1 VAHAHWV
8 KIKVIVT
15 MGKLLGVFFGF
26 SSGGFFGALLGLFVG
41 SIFDRAFNKFKH
53 GPSADQRQHAQEH
66 FLKTLFT
73 LLGYLAKADGRVS
86 EEEISQTEQVM
97 NKMGLTAEHRR
108 DAIKRF
114 KQGSQQDFNIDSLL
128 ADFNLHCGRQANL
141 KQMLLVY
148 LINIALADGNID
160 ATEQSVLREVAGRLG
175 FSNFAFE
182 QLMRMINA
190 QNQFGGGAY
199 SGGQGGF
206 GGTSTADELALAYE
220 ALGVDSS
227 LTDKELKKAYRKLM
241 SQYHPDKLMGQGL
254 PEDMIEEATERSKE
268 IQVAYDLIRKHRK

>member
-1 VAHAHWV
+1 
-8 KIKVIVT
+8 
-15 MGKLLGVFFGF
+15 MGKLLGAFLGF

-41 SIFDRAFNKFKH
+41 SIFDRAFNQFKH
-53 GPSADQRQHAQEH
+53 GPSADQREQAQVH
-66 FLKTLFT
+66 FIKTLFT

-86 EEEISQTEQVM
+86 EEEIAQTEQVM
-97 NKMGLTAEHRR
+97 NKIGLTADHRR
-108 DAIKRF
+108 EAIQRF
-114 KQGSQQDFNIDSLL
+114 KQGSQQDFNIDALL
-128 ADFNLHCGRQANL
+128 TDFNLHCGRQANL

-160 ATEQSVLREVAGRLG
+160 STEQTVLREVAGRLG

-190 QNQFGGGAY
+190 QNQFGGGY
-199 SGGQGGF
+199 SGGQSGF
-206 GGTSTADELALAYE
+206 GGANTADELALAYQ
-220 ALGVDSS
+220 ALGVESS
-227 LTDKELKKAYRKLM
+227 IGDKDLKKAYRKLM

-268 IQVAYDLIRKHRK
+268 IQVAYDLIRKQRK

>member
-1 VAHAHWV
+1 
-8 KIKVIVT
+8 
-15 MGKLLGVFFGF
+15 MGKLLGVFLGF

-41 SIFDRAFNKFKH
+41 SIFDRAINQFKY
-53 GPSADQRQHAQEH
+53 GPTADQREQAQEH

-86 EEEISQTEQVM
+86 EEEIAQTEQVM

-108 DAIKRF
+108 EAIQRF
-114 KQGSQQDFNIDSLL
+114 KQGSEQDFNIDSLL
-128 ADFNLHCGRQANL
+128 ADFNLYCGRQANL

-148 LINIALADGNID
+148 LINIALADGTID
-160 ATEQSVLREVAGRLG
+160 GAEQTVLRDVAGRLG

-199 SGGQGGF
+199 SGAQSGF
-206 GGTSTADELALAYE
+206 GGGAASAVDELALAYE
-220 ALGVDSS
+220 ALGVESS
-227 LTDKELKKAYRKLM
+227 LSDKELKKAYRKLM

-254 PEDMIEEATERSKE
+254 PEDMIKEATERSKE
-268 IQVAYDLIRKHRK
+268 IQVAYDLIRKHRKNV